1 MARRIASSS
10 QDEAEVN
17 LTPLLDIIFIMLIF
31 FIVTSTFLNEQGL
44 QLISPEETPPQE
56 QTLPPPT
63 LLLTVQNDGFV
74 RINNLRLIDPRSVK
88 PVVEEFKAR
97 ESRGV
102 VLVNAAPDSRAETT
116 VIVLDQAR
124 QAGVDPALA
133 LQRTQ

>member
-1 MARRIASSS
+1 MARRISARS
-10 QDEAEVN
+10 QDEAGVD

-44 QLISPEETPPQE
+44 ELVSPEETPPQE
-56 QTLPPPT
+56 RTLPPPT
-63 LLLTVQNDGFV
+63 LLLSVQADGFV
-74 RINNLRLIDPRSVK
+74 RINNMRMIDPRSVK

-102 VLVNAAPDSRAETT
+102 VLVNAAPDARAETT

-124 QAGVDPALA
+124 QAGVEPALA
-133 LQRTQ
+133 LQSAQ